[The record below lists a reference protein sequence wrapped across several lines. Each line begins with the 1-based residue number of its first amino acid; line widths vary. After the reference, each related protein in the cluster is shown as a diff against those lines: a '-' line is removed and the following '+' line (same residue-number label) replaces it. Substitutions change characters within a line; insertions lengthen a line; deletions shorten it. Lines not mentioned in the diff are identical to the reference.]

1 MEDEY
6 TPEEI
11 AQTIASMGESVTLID
26 NMLGATVGDYMHG
39 YLWLTEDER
48 LDSIRRGVSH
58 LETMLAKQHVLD
70 SGADLKPFHAAIK
83 RGTHPYPET
92 VE

>member
-11 AQTIASMGESVTLID
+11 AQTIASMGETVTLID
-26 NMLGATVGDYMHG
+26 DMIGATVGNYLHG

-58 LETMLAKQHVLD
+58 LQTMLAKQHIVD
-70 SGADLKPFHAAIK
+70 SGEDLTVFEGAVA
-83 RGTHPYPET
+83 RGRA
-92 VE
+92 VIGS

>member
-11 AQTIASMGESVTLID
+11 AQTIASMGETVTLID
-26 NMLGATVGDYMHG
+26 DMVAASVGDYMHG

-48 LDSIRRGVSH
+48 LDSIKRGAGH

-70 SGADLKPFHAAIK
+70 SGEDLTVFEDAVA
-83 RGTHPYPET
+83 RGREALGG
-92 VE
+92 